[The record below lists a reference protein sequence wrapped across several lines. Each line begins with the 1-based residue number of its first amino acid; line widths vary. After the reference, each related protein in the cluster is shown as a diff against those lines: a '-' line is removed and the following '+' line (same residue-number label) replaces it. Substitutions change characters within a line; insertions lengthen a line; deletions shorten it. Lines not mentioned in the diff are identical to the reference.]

1 MTPTQKAIL
10 EKLMDEDMS
19 TTELATELH
28 INACVIKNTLKVM
41 LRRGQIKKDG
51 NYFSIAVNYNPPLE
65 WNFKPLLKAWK

>member
-19 TTELATELH
+19 TNELASELH
-28 INACVIKNTLKVM
+28 INASVIKNTLKVM

-51 NYFSIAVNYNPPLE
+51 T
-65 WNFKPLLKAWK
+65 